1 MLYSKEKHQLS
12 SRRACRLFSL
22 RTSVFYYQKVRKDE
36 DDKIRFQLIALSN
49 EHQTWGFWMMHY
61 RLRNLGFTWNHKRV
75 YRIYTSMKLNLRNKR
90 KKRLPARIKEP
101 LLRPI
106 YPNVTWSMDFMHDSL
121 ENGKSVRSLNI
132 IDDFNREILSICIDT
147 SLP

>member
-1 MLYSKEKHQLS
+1 MLYSKAKHQLS

-106 YPNVTWSMDFMHDSL
+106 YPNVTWSMDFMNFLQKSGQISL
-121 ENGKSVRSLNI
+121 G
-132 IDDFNREILSICIDT
+132 SIPLT
-147 SLP
+147 V